1 MIRSIYLIRG
11 NNGKYKIGIA
21 KNPQS
26 RLKQL
31 QTGNPEPLSIIETY
45 KTINASK
52 IEKALHNR
60 YSYARKEG
68 EWFELSISNELTF
81 INECEEIDDNI
92 NLLRKLGN
100 PFI

>member
-1 MIRSIYLIRG
+1 MNRSLYLIRG

-21 KNPQS
+21 KNPKK

-31 QTGNPEPLSIIETY
+31 QTGNPELLTIIETY
-45 KTINASK
+45 QTNNASK

-60 YSYARKEG
+60 YSHLRKEG
-68 EWFELSISNELTF
+68 EWFELSVR
-81 INECEEIDDNI
+81 NECLFLDECKEIDDNF
-92 NLLRKLGN
+92 NLLKKYGN

>member
-1 MIRSIYLIRG
+1 MVRSIYLIRG

-31 QTGNPEPLSIIETY
+31 QTGNPELLTIIETY
-45 KTINASK
+45 ETTNASK

-60 YSYARKEG
+60 YSYTRKEG
-68 EWFELSISNELTF
+68 EWFELSVSNECSFLD
-81 INECEEIDDNI
+81 ECKEIDNNI
-92 NLLRKLGN
+92 NLLKKLGN